1 LEVISQ
7 RTPIK
12 EKIKF
17 FEKKYGSSFDKFERE
32 IKEEV
37 KEKED
42 FQKWDDYIEWKA
54 YIEKL
59 KDLELKLKEIE
70 NAQEVKLY

>member
-1 LEVISQ
+1 MISQ
-7 RTPIK
+7 STPIK

-17 FEKKYGSSFDKFERE
+17 FEKKYGSSFNIFERE

-37 KEKED
+37 KEEKED

>member
-1 LEVISQ
+1 MSGQFLQ
-7 RTPIK
+7 
-12 EKIKF
+12 IKF
-17 FEKKYGSSFDKFERE
+17 FEKKYGSSFNIFERE
-32 IKEEV
+32 IKEEI

-54 YIEKL
+54 YFEKL